1 MAKYCERCG
10 SQLKRGR
17 CPICDEGIYTSSN
30 ERRFSFNKRDIL
42 WFIVLALILGTSI
55 ICSESSPFHEDIQI
69 FVWSNF
75 NSKQKVM
82 TKVDR
87 RIYKEAAYSLQ
98 KTGDSVELVLP
109 AGNYTVG
116 KDIPEGVYKVTNLSG
131 FGPLSIRDDANMI
144 RIFTS
149 MIMEGET
156 SDYFSSYL
164 EDVRLYQGA
173 QVTVSTDKMKF
184 ESENA
189 RNDLMGKRH
198 KNTLTQEYTVSSP
211 VMIGEMIPEGT
222 YDIIAVEGEG
232 HVSSENYD
240 YGIQEGL
247 SSSDDYYSLREFR
260 NVQLKKYTKLTVD
273 EGLTIKLIPSEYS
286 IGEEE

>member
-10 SQLKRGR
+10 SRLKRGK
-17 CPICDEGIYTSSN
+17 CPICDEGIYTSTD
-30 ERRFSFNKRDIL
+30 ERRFSYKKRDIL

-55 ICSESSPFHEDIQI
+55 ICSESSPFHEDIQV

-82 TKVDR
+82 TRVDR
-87 RIYKEAAYSLQ
+87 RTYKETTYSLQ

-131 FGPLSIRDDANMI
+131 FGPLKVIDSVNFIT
-144 RIFTS
+144 IFTS
-149 MIMEGET
+149 LIMEGET
-156 SDYFSSYL
+156 SDYFSAYL

-173 QVTVSTDKMKF
+173 RVTVSTDMMKF

-189 RNDLMGKRH
+189 RNDLMEKRQ
-198 KNTLTQEYTVSSP
+198 KNTLTQEYTISSP
-211 VMIGEMIPEGT
+211 VMIGETIPEGT
-222 YDIIAVEGEG
+222 YDIIAIEGQG
-232 HVSSENYD
+232 RVTSENYD
-240 YGIQEGL
+240 DGIQEEL
-247 SSSDDYYSLREFR
+247 SFKEDYYTLQKFK
-260 NVQLKKYTKLTVD
+260 NVKLNKYNKLTVE
-273 EGLTIKLIPSEYS
+273 EGLTIKLVPSEYS
-286 IGEEE
+286 IGEGQ

>member
-10 SQLKRGR
+10 SQLKRGK
-17 CPICDEGIYTSSN
+17 CPICDEGIYTSSD

-42 WFIVLALILGTSI
+42 WFIVLALILGTSM

-87 RIYKEAAYSLQ
+87 RTYKEATYSLQ

-131 FGPLSIRDDANMI
+131 FGPLSIRDNVNMI
-144 RIFTS
+144 TIFTS

-247 SSSDDYYSLREFR
+247 SFSDDYYSLREFR

>member
-10 SQLKRGR
+10 SRLKKGK
-17 CPICDEGIYTSSN
+17 CPVCDEDLYTSL
-30 ERRFSFNKRDIL
+30 EDRRFSFKKRDIV

-55 ICSESSPFHEDIQI
+55 LCSESSPFHEDIQI

-75 NSKQKVM
+75 NSKQKVL

-87 RIYKEAAYSLQ
+87 RTYKEVTYSLQ

-116 KDIPEGVYKVTNLSG
+116 QDIPEGVYKVTNLSG
-131 FGPLSIRDDANMI
+131 FGPLKVNDTVNFIT
-144 RIFTS
+144 IFTS
-149 MIMEGET
+149 MISDKET

-173 QVTVSTDKMKF
+173 QVTISTDEMKF
-184 ESENA
+184 ESKNA
-189 RNDLMGKRH
+189 RNDLMQKRP
-198 KNTLTQEYTVSSP
+198 KNTLTQEFTISSP
-211 VMIGEMIPEGT
+211 VMIGETIPEGT
-222 YDIIAVEGEG
+222 YDIIAIEGEG
-232 HVSSENYD
+232 RVSSENYE
-240 YGIQEGL
+240 YGIHEEL
-247 SSSDDYYSLREFR
+247 SFNEDDYTVQTFK
-260 NVQLKKYTKLTVD
+260 NVQLIKYNKLNVD

-286 IGEEE
+286 IREVE